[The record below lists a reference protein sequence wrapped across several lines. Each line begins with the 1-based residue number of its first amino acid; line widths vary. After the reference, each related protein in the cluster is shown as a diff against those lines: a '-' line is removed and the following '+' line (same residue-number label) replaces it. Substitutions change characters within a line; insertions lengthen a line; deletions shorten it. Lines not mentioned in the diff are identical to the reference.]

1 MIFDIHKSPFVRWS
15 HLIAFGLLCA
25 VPPLLLFARA
35 GADIAVVLVGLI
47 FLTRS
52 TVNKDW
58 AWARE
63 IDILILLGT
72 WVILNLLVS
81 PFAYDIER
89 SFGRSLSWLRFII
102 FYAAVT
108 RWLLVDKSA
117 LRIMAA
123 TMLVTVFVAAA
134 DAAFQFFSGYS
145 ALGGQ
150 PMTRRLTGPL
160 DRPNIAI
167 YLAKVF
173 FASMSLAFVIKL
185 TTGDK
190 RLFNTSIILVPLV
203 FVIIFLSGERTAS
216 VLTVGAIMCALAGL
230 FLVGGVSR
238 IIAIVTGSLCAAG
251 LVLLVSLSDRIAAR
265 LQALSTVLSDYSE
278 SIYGELVLL
287 GWKIFTENPIT
298 GIGMGNFGRV
308 CPNYQ
313 PLGLIA
319 ECHPHPHNFYIEWL
333 SDTGLL
339 GTLPFL
345 AFVAVIVFAGLRRI
359 RPGHPQTFLA
369 GLYIGT
375 LALSLFPL
383 AATQSAF
390 SNWPAIV
397 AWTSIS
403 CAVAALRSLDTQ
415 KS

>member
-1 MIFDIHKSPFVRWS
+1 MTFDTHKSPFARWS

-52 TVNKDW
+52 AVNKDW

-63 IDILILLGT
+63 IDILILLGI

-89 SFGRSLSWLRFII
+89 SFGRSLSWLRFIV
-102 FYAAVT
+102 FYVAVT
-108 RWLLVDKSA
+108 RWLLVDKTA
-117 LRIMAA
+117 LKIMIGV
-123 TMLVTVFVAAA
+123 MLVTVTIATA
-134 DAAFQFFSGYS
+134 DAAFQFFSGHS

-150 PMTRRLTGPL
+150 QITGRLTGPL
-160 DRPNIAI
+160 DRPNIGI
-167 YLAKVF
+167 YLAKIW
-173 FASMSLAFVIKL
+173 FAALTLAFAFRL
-185 TTGDK
+185 MSGDK
-190 RLFNTSIILVPLV
+190 KLLGICLGLAP
-203 FVIIFLSGERTAS
+203 FVLTIIFLSGERTAS
-216 VLTVGAIMCALAGL
+216 VLTVGAIICSLIGL
-230 FLVGGVSR
+230 FLVGGISR
-238 IIAIVTGSLCAAG
+238 IIAIATGTVCAGG
-251 LVLLVSLSDRIAAR
+251 LILLVSMSDRIAAR

-287 GWKIFTENPIT
+287 GWKLFTENPVT

-308 CPNYQ
+308 CPPYHAQ
-313 PLGLIA
+313 GLIA
-319 ECHPHPHNFYIEWL
+319 ECQPHPHNFYIEWL
-333 SDTGLL
+333 SDTGIL

-345 AFVAVIVFAGLRRI
+345 VFVAVIVFAGLRRI